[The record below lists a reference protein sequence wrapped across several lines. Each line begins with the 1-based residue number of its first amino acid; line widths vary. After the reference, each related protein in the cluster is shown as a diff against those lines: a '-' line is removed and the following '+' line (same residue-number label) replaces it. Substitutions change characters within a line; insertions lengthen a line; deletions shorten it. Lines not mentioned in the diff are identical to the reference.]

1 MSLTAWPWVCI
12 QLLYISCMA
21 HKKQN
26 FKVQIYAKEAV
37 LKLVHPPSFWLIY
50 RQHINP
56 LRKSLGQ
63 LLVTNIAIN
72 FAQGHQQQFCEVIQM
87 HSFFFIF

>member
-26 FKVQIYAKEAV
+26 FKVQIFFTKEAV
-37 LKLVHPPSFWLIY
+37 LKLVHPPSWLIY

-56 LRKSLGQ
+56 LRESLEQ
-63 LLVTNIAIN
+63 LSVTNIAIN
-72 FAQGHQQQFCEVIQM
+72 LAQGHQQ
-87 HSFFFIF
+87 